1 MVSTTYPTPT
11 THTTRTTLTTLT
23 THTTHSTVTG
33 TLTGTITPLTG
44 IEGTPL
50 KGARRARLSI
60 HFNTPRM
67 RRWLLVQLVTMPAQS
82 EPDEVTALLALRQ
95 ARPAR
100 PTLGQLLDHY
110 QMERFTRL
118 CNPV

>member
-11 THTTRTTLTTLT
+11 THITLT
-23 THTTHSTVTG
+23 THSTATG
-33 TLTGTITPLTG
+33 TLTGTGTPLTG

-60 HFNTPRM
+60 RFNTPRM
-67 RRWLLVQLVTMPAQS
+67 RRWLLVQLVTMPVQG
-82 EPDEVTALLALRQ
+82 EPDEATGLLALRQ

-110 QMERFTRL
+110 QMERFIRL
-118 CNPV
+118 CNPA